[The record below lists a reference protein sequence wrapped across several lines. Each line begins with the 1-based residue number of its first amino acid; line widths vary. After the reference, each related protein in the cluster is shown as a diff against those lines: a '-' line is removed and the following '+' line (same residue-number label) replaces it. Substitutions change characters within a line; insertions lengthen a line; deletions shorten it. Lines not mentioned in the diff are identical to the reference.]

1 VILGRP
7 RDDDDPA
14 DVVRKAR
21 LEVARGNPLWS
32 ELEEIDLVRRPPG
45 YLVSASTDEVFWPYR
60 GAVFAAWSASMISDS
75 AALHFYVDA
84 GGDLVFLERLP
95 ESWSEL
101 IERRVRRGR
110 VPA

>member
-1 VILGRP
+1 MILGR
-7 RDDDDPA
+7 RREDDPA
-14 DVVRKAR
+14 DAVRKAR

-75 AALHFYVDA
+75 AALHFYVDGA
-84 GGDLVFLERLP
+84 GDLVFLERLP